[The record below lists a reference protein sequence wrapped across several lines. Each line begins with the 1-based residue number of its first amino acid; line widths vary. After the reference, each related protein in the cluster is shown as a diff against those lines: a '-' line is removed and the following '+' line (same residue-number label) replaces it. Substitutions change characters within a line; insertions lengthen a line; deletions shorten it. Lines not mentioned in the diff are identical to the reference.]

1 MKEDRGPISPPGPEE
16 STYLLARRAAMWA
29 NDHMLNA
36 GYDIDGQ
43 FGEGYARQ
51 HPELVGAYMRVA
63 ASNFAACF
71 LADKLS
77 ELRATFTDIAS
88 ALKALGKE
96 A

>member
-1 MKEDRGPISPPGPEE
+1 MTAHDF
-16 STYLLARRAAMWA
+16 
-29 NDHMLNA
+29 MLNA

-63 ASNFAACF
+63 ASNFAACI
-71 LADKLS
+71 LTDKLS

>member
-43 FGEGYARQ
+43 FARLN
-51 HPELVGAYMRVA
+51 HLP
-63 ASNFAACF
+63 ASGNRQSSWTPKVQEEFA
-71 LADKLS
+71 
-77 ELRATFTDIAS
+77 
-88 ALKALGKE
+88 
-96 A
+96 